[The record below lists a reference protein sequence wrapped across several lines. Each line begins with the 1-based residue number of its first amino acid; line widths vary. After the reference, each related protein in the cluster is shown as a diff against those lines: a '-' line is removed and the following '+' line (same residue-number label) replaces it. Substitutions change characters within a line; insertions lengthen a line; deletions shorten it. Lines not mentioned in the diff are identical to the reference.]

1 MGFFAM
7 IDISTI
13 KVIVIHLLE
22 ENSTVLVSRKMRA
35 IRLLEHAQIYFG
47 KQKIY
52 DIQLATKFTVR

>member
-1 MGFFAM
+1 M

-22 ENSTVLVSRKMRA
+22 ENSTVLVSQKMRA

-47 KQKIY
+47 KHKIY
-52 DIQLATKFTVR
+52 DIQLAKNFTVR